1 MSEINIREISTS
13 ELESFFNLTSKLIDK
28 QLVTLRSNRSDLS
41 EKDTRDFEE
50 LNKVYEMIN
59 NEIRRR
65 VESLVDIEVK
75 TKKRLDEKTIK

>member
-1 MSEINIREISTS
+1 MIEINIREISTS

>member
-1 MSEINIREISTS
+1 MSEINIREISIT

-59 NEIRRR
+59 KEIRNR
-65 VESLVDIEVK
+65 VDSLVDIEVK